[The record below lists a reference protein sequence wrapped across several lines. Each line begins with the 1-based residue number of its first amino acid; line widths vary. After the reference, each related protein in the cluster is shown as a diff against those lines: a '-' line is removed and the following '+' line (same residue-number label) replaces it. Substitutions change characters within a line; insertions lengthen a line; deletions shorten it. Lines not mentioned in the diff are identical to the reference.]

1 MVSLGNLWS
10 FLKEHKPLVMFEGDH
25 GVALEPMQGNQAS
38 SGVNLGYMELIR
50 VAACDLRVPLDL

>member
-1 MVSLGNLWS
+1 MFDG
-10 FLKEHKPLVMFEGDH
+10 EHRIAVH
-25 GVALEPMQGNQAS
+25 AMQWNQAS